1 MRIIR
6 VIGTLLCA
14 SLLATPVLAQ
24 QKKASSMAE
33 EWTIPVVAK
42 TMKNGLTVIV
52 SEDHSAHTFGMN
64 IIYRIGYRLEPSE
77 RSGFAHLFEHM
88 MFEGTPDA
96 KKGVMSEVVRG
107 GGGWYNADTRADY
120 TEYIDSAPISA
131 LDPVLW
137 CEADRM
143 KTLDFNPVTLD
154 NQRKV
159 VEEELRGSVL
169 NRPYQLFYV
178 IDLPDKAFDNFAN
191 THNPFGNFQT
201 LDAATVD
208 DVKSFYEHFYAPNN
222 AIMVIV
228 GDVTPDEVFA
238 KVEKYFGRIAPRKV
252 PPPPDVSE
260 SPQKTERRFVED
272 EKMATTPA
280 LAIGYRMPPGSSPDA
295 LVGGLTAELLASG
308 SASRLNQVMVQEKKV
323 ATDVSGGA
331 NWPLGT
337 PFAYGGPTL
346 MTVLVHY
353 PSSTNADTVISTFD
367 GVVADLDQHGP
378 SQPELE
384 RVRTKMLSDW
394 YSELESPVERATAI
408 AYAQLFYG
416 NTDRVNEVGK
426 ILAKITANDVRAF
439 VAKYMRPNNRTI
451 IIRQPVSAKAAAT
464 KEGK

>member
-1 MRIIR
+1 MRLRQIFAAF
-6 VIGTLLCA
+6 VCGV
-14 SLLATPVLAQ
+14 VLAHALVAQ
-24 QKKASSMAE
+24 QVKKSTPGAHWM
-33 EWTIPVVAK
+33 IPIEVK
-42 TMKNGLTVIV
+42 TLKNGLTVIV

-64 IIYRIGYRLEPSE
+64 IIYRIGFRLEPQE

-88 MFEGTPDA
+88 MFEGTPVA
-96 KKGVMSEVVRG
+96 KKGVMDEVVRG

-137 CEADRM
+137 LEADRM
-143 KTLDFNPVTLD
+143 KTLDFSPVNLD

-159 VEEELRGSVL
+159 VQEELRGSVL
-169 NRPYQLFYV
+169 NRPYQLFYA
-178 IDLPDKAFDNFAN
+178 IDLPGKAFDNFAN

-208 DVKSFYEHFYAPNN
+208 DVKSFYERYYAPNN

-228 GDVTPDEVFA
+228 GDVPPEEVFA
-238 KVEKYFGRIAPRKV
+238 KVEKYFGGISPRKL
-252 PPPPDVSE
+252 PPSPDISE
-260 SPQKTERRFVED
+260 SPQKAERRIVEE

-280 LAIGYRMPPGSSPDA
+280 LAVGYRMPPGNSPDV
-295 LVGGLTAELLASG
+295 LVGGLTAELLADG

-323 ATDVSGGA
+323 ATDVSGGS

-346 MTVLVHY
+346 LTVLVNY
-353 PSSTNADTVISTFD
+353 PPSVTADTVISNFD
-367 GVVADLDQHGP
+367 GVLADLEQHGP
-378 SQPELE
+378 SQAELE

-394 YSELESPVERATAI
+394 YGELESPVERATAI

-416 NTDRVNEVGK
+416 NTDRVNEVGTK
-426 ILAKITANDVRAF
+426 LANITANDVRNF
-439 VAKYMRPNNRTI
+439 LTKYMNASNRTI
-451 IIRQPVSAKAAAT
+451 IIRQPVSAKTTAAE
-464 KEGK
+464 KGN